1 MNLSSKNDNELQSE
15 NILLIDSTF
24 DFDNIHKII
33 DEQGISIITFD
44 YKSHKILEKQNI
56 NHKLSDDYISDLDC
70 KNIQEYVYK
79 FSYWYSHEKF
89 YDFLKHETINIGRLY
104 LDETLNYFVRFLKKF
119 KEIESIFNLNPKK
132 KFLADNELF
141 DIIKFFTNSVKN
153 NYSSKP
159 NVYSFTHDEIRVDLK
174 LSKFQKSVFVNK
186 TFYLKLKNFIDIF
199 TSSITT
205 PEKISN
211 SSTNIL
217 FAEFN
222 TERFSHLFLESKKF
236 NTQIFFYGRRRPAF
250 WNFSTFKTIIN
261 SKCKIITQKTL
272 ENNELEKNKSVMIKD
287 ASEKLSKLWEQNQS
301 LEEFFMF
308 NGYPIFKLI
317 KPVFIRLI
325 EKNIPHIFHEIELV
339 KTMFQNF
346 KFDYSVII
354 NESGFSEQIIAAM
367 SKIFGIKCIHL
378 QEGFH
383 QDSQGVI
390 NNLISQ
396 GVFLHDSI
404 RLDAWGEV
412 DKELA
417 MKYGGV
423 SSEKIN
429 IVGAPRY
436 DTLFNSKN
444 FSEEYIVLASSA
456 DPQPEEVEGLR
467 IKKINKY
474 LNDILE
480 ISKTIS
486 ELNEKTI
493 IKLHPSSTQLFD
505 IVELAPKL
513 NSKISV
519 VNHGEISSLLPSA
532 KLLISIGL
540 TSAIIEALI
549 LKKPVILIPGID
561 YNWGSSSLETENGC
575 LISTPEKIKQD
586 LKQILADKNYFVR
599 NTSFQKYLSKLIHHN
614 GNASKI
620 FYESLRKNS

>member
-1 MNLSSKNDNELQSE
+1 MPSKNDNKLQSE

-33 DEQGISIITFD
+33 DEQSISIITFD

-56 NHKLSDDYISDLDC
+56 DHQLSDDYISDLDC

-79 FSYWYSHEKF
+79 FSYWYYHEKF
-89 YDFLKHETINIGRLY
+89 SDFLKHEKINIGRLY
-104 LDETLNYFVRFLKKF
+104 LDETLNFFVRFLKKF
-119 KEIESIFNLNPKK
+119 KEIESIFNSNPRK

-141 DIIKFFTNSVKN
+141 DMITFFTNSVKN
-153 NYSSKP
+153 NYSSKS
-159 NVYSFTHDEIRVDLK
+159 NLCSFTQDKIRVDLK
-174 LSKFQKSVFVNK
+174 ISKFQKTIFINK

-199 TSSITT
+199 ISSVIN

-211 SSTNIL
+211 SSTNVL
-217 FAEFN
+217 FVEFN
-222 TERFSHLFLESKKF
+222 TERFAHLFLESRKF
-236 NTQIFFYGRRRPAF
+236 DTQIFFYGRRRPAF
-250 WNFSTFKTIIN
+250 WNLSTFKTIIN

-272 ENNELEKNKSVMIKD
+272 ENNELEKNKSIAIKD
-287 ASEKLSKLWEQNQS
+287 ASEKLFKLWEQNQS

-308 NGYPIFKLI
+308 YGYPIFRLI
-317 KPVFIRLI
+317 KPVLIRLI
-325 EKNIPHIFHEIELV
+325 EKNIPNIFHEIEIV
-339 KTMFQNF
+339 KAMFQNF

-367 SKIFGIKCIHL
+367 SKNFGITCIHL

-404 RLDAWGEV
+404 RLDVWGKV

-436 DTLFNSKN
+436 DTLFNSKKVP
-444 FSEEYIVLASSA
+444 EEYIVLASSA

-486 ELNEKTI
+486 ELNEKTV
-493 IKLHPSSTQLFD
+493 IKLHPSSTQLLD

-586 LKQILADKNYFVR
+586 LKQILDDKNYFVK
-599 NTSFQKYLSKLIHHN
+599 NDSFQKYLSKLIHYN